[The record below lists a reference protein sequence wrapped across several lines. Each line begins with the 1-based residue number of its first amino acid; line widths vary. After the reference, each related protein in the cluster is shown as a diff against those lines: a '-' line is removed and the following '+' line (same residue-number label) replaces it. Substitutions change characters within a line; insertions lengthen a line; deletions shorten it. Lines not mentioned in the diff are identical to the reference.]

1 MKISVQQY
9 ANALYEATKEKS
21 QGEIDSVL
29 ENFIKILAKNNQ
41 LRLKNSI
48 IGKFGSIYNQENG
61 IVEARVT
68 SREVLS
74 NELRNKVRIYV
85 RTKYGAKEAVL
96 VEKVDESIKGGIIIQ
111 VGDEVMDGSVGRQL
125 KELKK
130 ELRK

>member
-9 ANALYEATKEKS
+9 AQSLYEVTKEKS

-29 ENFIKILAKNNQ
+29 KNFTKILAKNNQ
-41 LRLKNSI
+41 LRLKNNI
-48 IGKFGSIYNQENG
+48 IKKFGDIHNRENG